1 MSYVILD
8 RDTLPEYISK
18 LVRPMEVLGTGDEL
32 DITEIGDGNLNFVF
46 RVSRPGQPGRS
57 IIVKQAV
64 PYLRMAGESWPLNKN
79 RMITEIRALQT
90 YNEIVPDFVPDI
102 YHVDENMCVIM
113 MEDLGAAK
121 VLRYSM
127 MEGEVFP
134 GVGEEIGKF
143 LAESLFRTSY
153 VGMQSVERRELMQ
166 KFVLNDDLCKLTEE
180 FIFTFPFVNHESN
193 YQNSPV
199 NKYALEVLSGDSEY
213 LRRVLRFKELFLSK
227 SDALIHG
234 DLHTGSLMAGLDGTY
249 VIDSEFAFFGPFGF
263 DVGKIIGNFLMS
275 YTSHFHRNGGEEYQ
289 NWLLGECAAIW
300 NTFERDFLRLW
311 ESAPNSALI
320 FDGMLRPEDLAKY
333 KQNFMTHIFQD
344 AVGFCA
350 CSLARRTV
358 GIAGVADI
366 RDIEDIDVRTRL
378 EKTNIDLSHF
388 LMMNYENIPDIASFI
403 AEVKSF
409 YAQLTIRS

>member
-1 MSYVILD
+1 MSYAILD
-8 RDTLPEYISK
+8 RDTLPDYVSN
-18 LVRPMEVLGTGDEL
+18 LARPMEILGAGTEF

-46 RVSRPGQPGRS
+46 RVSRPGHPERS

-90 YNEIVPDFVPDI
+90 YNDIVPDFVPGI
-102 YHVDENMCVIM
+102 YHADENMCVII

-121 VLRYSM
+121 VLRYPM
-127 MEGEVFP
+127 MEGEKFP
-134 GVGEEIGKF
+134 NIGDEIGKF

-180 FIFTFPFVNHESN
+180 FIFTFPFVDHESN
-193 YQNSPV
+193 YQNPPV
-199 NKYALEVLSGDSEY
+199 NKYALDVLGSDPEY
-213 LRRVLRFKELFLSK
+213 MQRVLRFKELFLSK

-234 DLHTGSLMAGLDGTY
+234 DLHTGSLMAARDGVY

-263 DVGKIIGNFLMS
+263 DVGKIIANFLMS
-275 YTSHFHRNGGEEYQ
+275 CTSHFHRKGGAEYQ
-289 NWLLGECAAIW
+289 SWLLGECAKIW
-300 NTFERDFLRLW
+300 NTFERNFLAFW
-311 ESAPNSALI
+311 ENAPNSALVYE
-320 FDGMLRPEDLAKY
+320 GMLKPDDLAKY
-333 KQNFMTHIFQD
+333 KRRFMTRILQD

-366 RDIEDIDVRTRL
+366 RDIDDLAVRTRL
-378 EKTNIDLSHF
+378 EKINIDLSHF
-388 LMMNYENIPDIASFI
+388 LMMNYDSFESI
-403 AEVKSF
+403 EAFITEVESF
-409 YAQLTIRS
+409 YAQTKISS